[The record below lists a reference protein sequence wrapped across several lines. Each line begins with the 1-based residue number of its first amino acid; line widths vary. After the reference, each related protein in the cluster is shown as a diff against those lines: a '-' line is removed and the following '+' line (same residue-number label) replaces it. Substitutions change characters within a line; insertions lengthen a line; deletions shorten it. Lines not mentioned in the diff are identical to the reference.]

1 MGCAGTPVL
10 EQGSRLVVIVSL
22 FHFKA
27 HLRAVAAFGVQLC
40 AWRLQVQEVHDWLG
54 KVTGSNIKGSFRDAL
69 MDGVLLCRLVNK
81 LVPGSI
87 PRSRVVW
94 RPTTTW
100 EKIANTSQYLEY
112 VGRWQAARRL
122 QRMCVAVF
130 VWLCL
135 CGCVWRCSP
144 TAAIASACRNCGL
157 PPSQMFFPNE
167 LIDGT
172 RLDKGACSARTPA
185 GPAAASCGHRSR
197 VPTQCCATSW
207 R

>member
-122 QRMCVAVF
+122 QRVCVAVF

-135 CGCVWRCSP
+135 CGCVCVAVFGGVHRLLPSPAHAVIAACPRARCSSP
-144 TAAIASACRNCGL
+144 TS
-157 PPSQMFFPNE
+157 SS
-167 LIDGT
+167 T
-172 RLDKGACSARTPA
+172 AR
-185 GPAAASCGHRSR
+185 G
-197 VPTQCCATSW
+197 
-207 R
+207 